1 MIGRGLVLFN
11 PSSQLKKILLIVVP
25 YIALSGIGYAIS
37 GQDVPLYAYA
47 FVILFQ
53 IVVSFRKDQ
62 PSRTLMIFGL
72 MGMTAML
79 IGLFTTEQ

>member
-1 MIGRGLVLFN
+1 LGG
-11 PSSQLKKILLIVVP
+11 
-25 YIALSGIGYAIS
+25 IAANAIS
-37 GQDVPLYAYA
+37 GQDVTPLYAYA
-47 FVILFQ
+47 FVIFFKLL
-53 IVVSFRKDQ
+53 VSFRKDQ